1 MNDPFVM
8 QQAQAWA
15 QEVQAQTQSFAAC
28 LTGMYEQAFCRWPS
42 QTEIREARSF
52 LSDQVAFYEQEGQDS
67 ESAAHKAWSDLCHTL
82 FNMKEFIYLR

>member
-1 MNDPFVM
+1 M
-8 QQAQAWA
+8 
-15 QEVQAQTQSFAAC
+15 
-28 LTGMYEQAFCRWPS
+28 
-42 QTEIREARSF
+42 ARSF